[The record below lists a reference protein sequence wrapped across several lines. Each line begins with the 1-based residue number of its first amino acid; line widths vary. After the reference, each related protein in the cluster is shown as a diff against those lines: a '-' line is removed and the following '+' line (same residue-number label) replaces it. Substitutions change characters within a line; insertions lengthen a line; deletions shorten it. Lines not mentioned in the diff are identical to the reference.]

1 MEKHHMDN
9 RGFSLVELII
19 VLAIMSAIAGVAGYG
34 FSLSNSKPAEQ
45 CAKRLAATL
54 SNARTDT
61 MGKYKNEITV
71 RKESDGTLVVEEDIL
86 VRIDESGNEV
96 RPPLRRSIVGTKG
109 VTVSYK
115 TDTGGYTE
123 LIDGSAVSFRFNSG
137 TGAMVK
143 TVEGKYYTGFKIS
156 KAGKDWYVRLEPLTG
171 RVTAST
177 MDS

>member
-61 MGKYKNEITV
+61 MGKYWNKITV
-71 RKESDGTLVVEEDIL
+71 KKESGGTLVVEEDIL
-86 VRIDESGNEV
+86 IRIDGSSEV
-96 RPPLRRSIVGTKG
+96 KAPLRSSTVGAKG

-115 TDTGGYTE
+115 IGNGSYIE
-123 LIDGSAVSFRFNSG
+123 LANGNEILLQFNSG
-137 TGAMVK
+137 TGAMKK
-143 TVEGKYYTGFKIS
+143 TAGDDYYTGFKIS

-177 MDS
+177 TDS